1 MTEHTQLADLV
12 RSQRE
17 RLHLSYRSLADACR
31 DAETE
36 TTVSTGWIHRLE
48 TGKPVVAPELA
59 ALRAL
64 ATGLQLPLSRLQ
76 QAAGAQF
83 FGLDHEQRYSIEAL
97 HLAEQLMRLTTE
109 QRDAV
114 TGLLDAFLP
123 PSGA

>member
-1 MTEHTQLADLV
+1 MTERTQLADLV

-17 RLHLSYRSLADACR
+17 RLHLSYRSLAEACC

-36 TTVSTGWIHRLE
+36 ATVSTGWIHRLE
-48 TGKPVVAPELA
+48 TGKPVVPPELA

-64 ATGLQLPLSRLQ
+64 ATGLQLPLSRIQ

-83 FGLDHEQRYSIEAL
+83 FGLDLDQRYSMEAL
-97 HLAEQLMRLTTE
+97 HLAEQLMKLTAE

-123 PSGA
+123 SSAA